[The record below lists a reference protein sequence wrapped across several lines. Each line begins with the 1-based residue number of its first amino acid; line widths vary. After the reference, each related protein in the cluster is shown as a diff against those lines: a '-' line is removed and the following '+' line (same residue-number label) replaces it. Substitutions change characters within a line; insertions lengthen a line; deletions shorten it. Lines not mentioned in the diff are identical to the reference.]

1 MLKKMQQ
8 KKRNQ
13 MPGKLELTEEQ
24 IAEISGGTTHESVE
38 LMLALASRGNG
49 TFLKI
54 NDDRDDIL
62 DIEGMKEC
70 LAAKGYKFIP
80 AFGEQELNMFIG
92 PDGLPYGN
100 DYIVHLL
107 KTGQL

>member
-1 MLKKMQQ
+1 MQQ
-8 KKRNQ
+8 KRRNQ
-13 MPGKLELTEEQ
+13 IPGKFELTEEQ
-24 IAEISGGTTHESVE
+24 IAEISGGTTHESDE
-38 LMLALASRGNG
+38 LMLALAGRGYG

-62 DIEGMKEC
+62 DIEGMQEFF
-70 LAAKGYKFIP
+70 ASKGYKFIP
-80 AFGEQELNMFIG
+80 AFGDQKQNLFIG

-107 KTGQL
+107 RNGQL